1 MVAGTSFVFVTELNV
16 NMLERIDT
24 ALKRAAEVANLDL
37 QRDGLELSPER
48 LQKIRDQTT
57 LLEDELEFLDLEI
70 AGVVDVPRKL
80 NDLVA
85 VRKKITAQMDIHRSL
100 CAPVHRLFP
109 ELLSEIFVYATKSA
123 SKTWFSHT
131 SQLAMACKLASIIAV
146 WRRVARGTPLLWTF
160 LVAERERQWNTYL
173 DKIIP
178 LTGVRP
184 LIAYCP
190 STITTELFVTQPA
203 MHARRWRVAT
213 LHSPVRAM
221 VPAETR
227 VEASNL
233 EELTVH
239 SSGCA
244 HPADREVMDF
254 LAMPRIRSLRLH
266 LTNQFGVSQA
276 LAFRMPT
283 RLTSLMLS
291 VWLPGIISFDVVGL
305 LSQCGST
312 LQHLFV
318 LTLEDPQA
326 FFVELLTRFMDNNN
340 PSTSHLTHL
349 VIVYMPELGDEE
361 TQILQQCLGRLY
373 RLEELHITDSPIP
386 LDLVRYLILCENTQ
400 PALPKLRILSLES
413 LPTPEHK
420 AALRDVYAS
429 RRWSRYICG
438 TDTAILLGDP
448 DEAAVAETYIFD
460 SDETSE
466 WSEWT
471 QLELSLDK
479 HTAHI
484 LGYPLALEEEICSPK
499 RVLRAVSRRLFRNS
513 KLSRAEKRTGR
524 GELSGLLIRATFATI
539 RARALPPYDFDYDHD
554 KLHEEC
560 PSSPRSGCTTSF
572 GCLTTT
578 RLTASSSNA
587 KASPSWNALMSHD
600 GRGCS
605 LLFHYDSFGHNARPA
620 PIIYVYCLI
629 VCVPGPSMINCYGP
643 SAAPL
648 AASLAA
654 SPALTFSLSSSP
666 RQMQR

>member
-1 MVAGTSFVFVTELNV
+1 
-16 NMLERIDT
+16 MLERIDT
-24 ALKRAAEVANLDL
+24 ALKRAAEAANLDL

-48 LQKIRDQTT
+48 LQKIQDHTT
-57 LLEDELEFLDLEI
+57 LLEDELELLDLEI

-160 LVAERERQWNTYL
+160 LVAERGRQWNTYL

-190 STITTELFVTQPA
+190 STMTTELFVTQPA
-203 MHARRWRVAT
+203 THARRWRVAT
-213 LHSPVRAM
+213 LHSPVRVM

-227 VEASNL
+227 VEAANL
-233 EELTVH
+233 EELTVY

-318 LTLEDPQA
+318 VLGNHAENIGWSMPLSMPALKCLSLRQDGCILLMYINAPTIKQLTLEDPQA
-326 FFVELLTRFMDNNN
+326 FFVELLTRFMENNN

-349 VIVYMPELGDEE
+349 VIIDMPELGAED
-361 TQILQQCLGRLY
+361 TRMLQQCLGRLD
-373 RLEELHITDSPIP
+373 RLEELHITHSPIP

-400 PALPKLRILSLES
+400 PALPNLRTLSLES
-413 LPTPEHK
+413 LSTPEHM
-420 AALRDVYAS
+420 AALRNVYAS

-438 TDTAILLGDP
+438 TSTAILLGDP
-448 DEAAVAETYIFD
+448 DEATVTETYVFD

-466 WSEWT
+466 WSEWYAFFGF
-471 QLELSLDK
+471 E
-479 HTAHI
+479 
-484 LGYPLALEEEICSPK
+484 CS
-499 RVLRAVSRRLFRNS
+499 F
-513 KLSRAEKRTGR
+513 SRANLWQRF
-524 GELSGLLIRATFATI
+524 IQ
-539 RARALPPYDFDYDHD
+539 ARLMSTKGCNDDV
-554 KLHEEC
+554 
-560 PSSPRSGCTTSF
+560 PRSITFRQLSVREF
-572 GCLTTT
+572 
-578 RLTASSSNA
+578 RRKNA
-587 KASPSWNALMSHD
+587 HNHT
-600 GRGCS
+600 
-605 LLFHYDSFGHNARPA
+605 LLSQPW
-620 PIIYVYCLI
+620 
-629 VCVPGPSMINCYGP
+629 
-643 SAAPL
+643 
-648 AASLAA
+648 
-654 SPALTFSLSSSP
+654 
-666 RQMQR
+666 